1 MRVKL
6 NGKACFRLV
15 YAIEKKECYHLWI
28 GQITVTFPVEKFHPK
43 ASVSETSLCSSATQN
58 TSMHSWLKVI

>member
-1 MRVKL
+1 MV
-6 NGKACFRLV
+6 RLV
-15 YAIEKKECYHLWI
+15 LGLFTLLRKKECYHLWI
-28 GQITVTFPVEKFHPK
+28 GQITVTFQVEKFHPK